1 LKVLFDECR
10 TIWTLGR
17 ARDARSF
24 HPLTLPGPQIGGSG
38 VLDVTRDQGD
48 KLR

>member
-1 LKVLFDECR
+1 
-10 TIWTLGR
+10 
-17 ARDARSF
+17 
-24 HPLTLPGPQIGGSG
+24 LTLPGPQIGGSG